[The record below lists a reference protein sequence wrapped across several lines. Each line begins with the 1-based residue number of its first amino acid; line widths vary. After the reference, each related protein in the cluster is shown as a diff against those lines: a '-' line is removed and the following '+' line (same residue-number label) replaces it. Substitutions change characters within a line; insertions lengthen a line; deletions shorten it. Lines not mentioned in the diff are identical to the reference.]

1 MFDKKI
7 YIKRRRKLALE
18 MVNNSVALIEASSE
32 KIRNNDVYYK
42 FRQSSNFFYLTGF
55 DKPNAFLML
64 IKKKNKVKSVFCSKK
79 PNKHDEIWTGKL
91 LSSKQIMNNY
101 GFDACDYFESI
112 EKIMRVNLEG
122 ISVIYHS
129 LKEDTFIKKV
139 FDDTISNLDKQYRK
153 GVESPSQVYSLK
165 KVLHKLRLVKDKDE
179 IKNIRKATDISS
191 KAHVELMK
199 RCKPGLNEKDLE
211 AGLIYNFNL
220 NNATEAYTS
229 IVASGKN
236 ACILHYIDNS
246 SKLKNGDLL
255 LTDAACEFNKYAS
268 DITRTI
274 PINGKFSKT
283 QKIIYQ
289 IVLSAQEKAIAKCY
303 IGNTLKDIHNEA
315 VKILCKGLIEIGL
328 LKVSYK
334 EAIKSQV
341 YKKFY
346 MHNTGHWMG
355 LDVHDPC
362 DYMENEKPIILK
374 EGMVFTVEPGIYIR
388 PDKSIN
394 KKYHNIGIR
403 IEDDVLI
410 TKNGPEVLTAVA
422 PKQIKDIE
430 KMMSDKYV

>member
-7 YIKRRRKLALE
+7 HIQRRGKLALE

-32 KIRNNDVYYK
+32 KIRNNDAYYR

-91 LSSKQIMNNY
+91 PSSKQIMNNY

-289 IVLSAQEKAIAKCY
+289 IVLSAQEKAIAKCC

-355 LDVHDPC
+355 LDVHDDCPYSI
-362 DYMENEKPIILK
+362 DGKEILF
-374 EGMVFTVEPGIYIR
+374 EDDMIMTIEPGIYVNDTADVEAR
-388 PDKSIN
+388 WKG
-394 KKYHNIGIR
+394 IGVR
-403 IEDDVLI
+403 IENDILI
-410 TKNGPEVLTAVA
+410 KSDGYENLTAKVPVQA
-422 PKQIKDIE
+422 EEIE
-430 KMMSDKYV
+430 QLMSE